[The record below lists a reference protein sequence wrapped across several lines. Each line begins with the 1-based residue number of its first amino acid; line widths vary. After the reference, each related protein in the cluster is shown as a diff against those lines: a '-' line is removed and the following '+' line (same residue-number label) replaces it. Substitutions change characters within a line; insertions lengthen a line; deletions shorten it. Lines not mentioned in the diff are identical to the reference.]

1 MTKWMSINGKRVVF
15 EEGETVLEVA
25 TKAGIYIPTLCARPD
40 LPSLGACRL
49 CIIDVEGSRV
59 YPNSCTLP
67 ARENMVVRTATPDLQ
82 AVRRNI
88 FQLILAEHPSYCL
101 VCKEQNECSK
111 LRHGEYKAGRVIG
124 CYTCS
129 HKELCEI
136 RKISEYLRVKE
147 IRFPILYKNLP
158 LERDDPFLVRDYN
171 LCILC
176 ARCIRACQDVLG
188 YSAIALTKRGHD
200 TKVGT
205 ILDVPHLESGCVFC
219 GHCIDVCPT
228 GALTARGSTWFGA
241 PDKTITTTCVLCS
254 HGCQMVVDVKWGKV
268 VNVHPPYDMSARRE
282 YCVKGRFCIPA
293 LLNGRDRLKYP
304 TIKRKI
310 LKEEHF
316 PVSWDEA
323 IAHIAENFKN
333 FNSDKI
339 GFLLS
344 PFLTDEAIFLFN
356 KLAKEINSNN
366 VAYNDEDLCNL
377 ASRGIKALITT
388 YNSKI
393 IHEID
398 SLEFLV
404 VQDIY
409 HHTNYEAA
417 NVIVPTTAFTEEEG
431 TKTGDEYIK
440 YQIQKAVDPPGL
452 SLPSWIIV
460 SRLGQAMGLKD
471 FSYESIN
478 ELQDEIMRNE
488 PLNVPLV
495 SKQSLE
501 YMGIPIA
508 EKVEEFDLF
517 LNAKRVISESK
528 GKGMQDVRI

>member
-1 MTKWMSINGKRVVF
+1 MTKWMNINGKRVVF

-40 LPSLGACRL
+40 LPSIGACRL
-49 CIIDVEGSRV
+49 CIVDVEGGRG

-67 ARENMVVRTATPDLQ
+67 AKEGMVVRTATPDLQ

-88 FQLILAEHPSYCL
+88 LQLILAEHPSYCL
-101 VCKEQNECSK
+101 VCKEQNECAK

-136 RKISEYLRVKE
+136 RKLVEYLRVNE
-147 IRFPILYKNLP
+147 IRFPILYKDLP

-205 ILDVPHLESGCVFC
+205 LLDVSHLESGCVFC

-228 GALTARGSTWFGA
+228 GALTARGSSWFGT
-241 PDKTITTTCVLCS
+241 PDKSVTTTCVLCS
-254 HGCQMVVDVKWGKV
+254 HGCQMVADARWNKV

-293 LLNGRDRLKYP
+293 LMNGRERLKFP

-310 LKEEHF
+310 VQEEHF

-323 IAHIAENFKN
+323 FTYTAEKLKKN
-333 FNSDKI
+333 KPEEI
-339 GFLLS
+339 GFLIS
-344 PFLTDEAIFLFN
+344 PFLLDETIFLLSKF
-356 KLAKEINSNN
+356 AKEIGSHNI
-366 VAYNDEDLCNL
+366 VYDDEGLQDLI
-377 ASRGIKALITT
+377 SHGIKVLFAT
-388 YNSKI
+388 YNSKLFA
-393 IHEID
+393 EIEN
-398 SLEFLV
+398 LEFLV
-404 VQDIY
+404 LQDIY
-409 HHTNYEAA
+409 EPSNPEVAD
-417 NVIVPTTAFTEEEG
+417 VIFPTTTFTEESG
-431 TKTGDEYIK
+431 TKTGEEFMKNEINK
-440 YQIQKAVDPPGL
+440 VVDPPGDA
-452 SLPSWIIV
+452 LPSWKIV
-460 SRLGQAMGLKD
+460 SRLAQAMGLKG
-471 FSYESIN
+471 FSYDSVID
-478 ELQDEIMRNE
+478 LQDEISKHD
-488 PLNVPLV
+488 PISIPLV
-495 SKQSLE
+495 PKECLE
-501 YMGIPIA
+501 YMGIPISS
-508 EKVEEFDLF
+508 KVSEFDLYI
-517 LNAKRVISESK
+517 NAKQVLNKSK
-528 GKGMQDVRI
+528 GESSLYVRI